1 MAAGWGPCRLP
12 GREQRSPPQSPRIQA
27 EDISRAQRAF
37 WNIWGGQLLGGL
49 LERRG
54 SERESRACLT
64 KLFFVFFFFLVQ
76 MLLAAEQSGR
86 VCSATLVRD
95 RVLIGLQKE
104 VMTAKLGAVSNSIW
118 ESRALWEMT
127 AEEPFFCLAPWG
139 LGCCQGQGR
148 HWHRALL
155 PE

>member
-1 MAAGWGPCRLP
+1 M
-12 GREQRSPPQSPRIQA
+12 
-27 EDISRAQRAF
+27 
-37 WNIWGGQLLGGL
+37 
-49 LERRG
+49 ERRG

-104 VMTAKLGAVSNSIW
+104 VMTAKLGAVSNSI
-118 ESRALWEMT
+118 
-127 AEEPFFCLAPWG
+127 
-139 LGCCQGQGR
+139 
-148 HWHRALL
+148 
-155 PE
+155 